1 VVAVAHLI
9 YILHDHPWPQCGCDG
24 YIIVA
29 NVLATR
35 TNLWGWALA
44 AGGAMHI
51 PCRYAPHALDVLSD
65 GHRTSNDEA
74 ANHQVERL
82 L

>member
-1 VVAVAHLI
+1 
-9 YILHDHPWPQCGCDG
+9 
-24 YIIVA
+24 
-29 NVLATR
+29 
-35 TNLWGWALA
+35 
-44 AGGAMHI
+44 MHI